1 MVVLGKRKGDTV
13 PSTDAK
19 RVKDGATLWSPSAD
33 LVAFSNWTKFS
44 NLVNERFKLSLKTP
58 QELWQWS
65 VDNLEDFWGACW
77 DFTGMVASQPYTK
90 VIEDKEKM
98 PGSR

>member
-1 MVVLGKRKGDTV
+1 MVLGKRKGGES
-13 PSTDAK
+13 PANDAK
-19 RVKDGATLWSPSAD
+19 RAKEEVWTPPSD
-33 LVAFSNWTKFS
+33 LLASSNWTKFTQ
-44 NLVNERFKLSLKTP
+44 LVNDRFKLALKTP

-77 DFTGMVASQPYTK
+77 DFTGMVSSQPYTK

-98 PGSR
+98 PG